1 MCGIAGFINNEPRE
15 HSEAR
20 IEKMLESIA
29 HRGPDQNEFGIFNN
43 VTLGMNRLS
52 IVCAKEDSIPYTDV
66 SGRYSVVYNGEIYNH
81 DDIRRTLKYRFTTPS
96 DAETVLANF
105 IEKGVAS
112 FNDYNGMYAFA
123 LYDSYEDKLYLVR
136 DKVGEKPLYYTHK
149 GKMFLFASEI
159 KTLLLEVD
167 ANYFDALSYK
177 AYEFVVGEETLF
189 EGIESIL
196 PGEYLIVNSGKVYK
210 HVYWKIWDNIEPLE
224 DNENKILSNLAELL
238 EDSILLRTKNCAHEY
253 GAFVSGGID
262 SSLVACIAKPDFL
275 LTAHYDYSDFD
286 ELDYAKLVANQ
297 LGKELCI
304 VTPTKEDFLRTQD
317 EIAYHL
323 DTPCTWTS
331 FTLYR
336 LMEEAKSNGMKVMMT
351 GDGADEVFGG
361 YHRYHLLHHDEQIHK
376 LEAMQQY
383 SFMINKYYGSTAE
396 RYSKLVNRYE
406 NIYDENVQRY
416 VLSQTEK
423 YIGHSANDIVHG
435 MGMHDFYTTMQV
447 LLQMSD
453 RMSMAFAIE
462 NRAPFLDHRLIEFA
476 FSMPSKYKINNG
488 ITKWAL
494 KEVARKFIPKE
505 IVDRIDKRGF
515 SAPVNKWFEWDKQ
528 GKYNRNGYKQL
539 AFEDWKRQFNPQG
552 LV

>member
-1 MCGIAGFINNEPRE
+1 
-15 HSEAR
+15 
-20 IEKMLESIA
+20 
-29 HRGPDQNEFGIFNN
+29 
-43 VTLGMNRLS
+43 
-52 IVCAKEDSIPYTDV
+52 
-66 SGRYSVVYNGEIYNH
+66 
-81 DDIRRTLKYRFTTPS
+81 
-96 DAETVLANF
+96 
-105 IEKGVAS
+105 
-112 FNDYNGMYAFA
+112 
-123 LYDSYEDKLYLVR
+123 
-136 DKVGEKPLYYTHK
+136 
-149 GKMFLFASEI
+149 MFLFASEI

>member
-1 MCGIAGFINNEPRE
+1 MCGIAGFIHKEPRE
-15 HSEAR
+15 HSQQR
-20 IEKMLESIA
+20 INKMLESIA
-29 HRGPDQNEFGIFNN
+29 HRGPDQNEFGIFNH
-43 VTLGMNRLS
+43 VTLGMTRLS
-52 IVCAKEDSIPYTDV
+52 IVCETEDTIPYTDE

-81 DDIRRTLKYRFTTPS
+81 DEIRSSLRYNFTTSS
-96 DAETVLANF
+96 DAQTVLANF
-105 IEKGVAS
+105 IAKGVDS

-123 LYDSYEDKLYLVR
+123 LYDSKGDKLYLVR
-136 DKVGEKPLYYTHK
+136 DKVGEKPLYYTQK
-149 GKMFLFASEI
+149 EKMFLFASEI
-159 KTLLLEVD
+159 KALLLEVD
-167 ANYFDALSYK
+167 AHYFDALSYK

-189 EGIESIL
+189 EGIHSIL
-196 PGEYLIVNSGKVYK
+196 PGEYLVVSSGSVYK
-210 HVYWKIWDNIEPLE
+210 HSYWKIWENLDPIE
-224 DNENKILSNLAELL
+224 DNQNKILNHLAELL

-286 ELDYAKLVANQ
+286 ELDYAKLVADQ
-297 LGKELCI
+297 LGKDLCI
-304 VTPTKEDFLRTQD
+304 VTPTKEDFLRTQK

-336 LMEEAKSNGMKVMMT
+336 LMEEAKKNGMKVMMT

-396 RYSKLVNRYE
+396 RYGKLVNRYE
-406 NIYDENVQRY
+406 NIYDEEVQKY

-462 NRAPFLDHRLIEFA
+462 NRSPFLDHRLIEFA

-505 IVDRIDKRGF
+505 IVNRIDKRGF
-515 SAPVNKWFEWDKQ
+515 SAPVNKWFEWDKS
-528 GKYNRNGYKQL
+528 GKYNRNGYRQL
-539 AFEDWKRQFNPQG
+539 AFEDWREQFNPKG
-552 LV
+552 LI